1 MRLFISF
8 DFDRTLADYSRAHG
22 NSILDGIHETFD
34 NKFWVNWFDI
44 HASGYTDLQIITQLV
59 HNHGV
64 SMHQIFGRMN
74 LCVSNVVQHFP
85 KYSYEYPVELLDGA
99 EKTLSNLFAMD
110 DVVLGLST
118 GNIKAICLDKTKST
132 GIDQYFSFGSYGDEV
147 FTRHQLLR
155 LTRKR
160 LKKYYGFSAHDIG
173 IHIGDSALDVVS
185 AKTAGF
191 IPIGLASGN
200 YSKEVLSKFGA
211 KYVFKNINELSRN
224 LDDLISDITNNTV
237 IKTTISSTVNQ
248 SGKMS

>member
-64 SMHQIFGRMN
+64 SMHQIFNQMG
-74 LCVSNVVQHFP
+74 LCVSNIVQHFP

-99 EKTLSNLFAMD
+99 EKTLNSLFYMD
-110 DVVLGLST
+110 NVVLGLST
-118 GNIKAICLDKTKST
+118 GNIKSILLNKTKST

-155 LTRKR
+155 LTKKR
-160 LKKYYGFSAHDIG
+160 LMKYYGFSDSDVG
-173 IHIGDSALDVVS
+173 IHIGDSALDIVS
-185 AKTAGF
+185 AKKVGF

-200 YSKEVLSKFGA
+200 YSKESLASFGA
-211 KYVFKNINELSRN
+211 KYVFNNIKEFSNN
-224 LDDLISDITNNTV
+224 LDDLLAEITNNNYI
-237 IKTTISSTVNQ
+237 IKSPLT
-248 SGKMS
+248 